1 MQVNRKFATDFIW
14 SIAALVTMNGVLQL
28 FVYPFLN
35 RQMGET
41 AFGNVLYVLGIVAV
55 FAPSVGLA
63 ANNIRLVEGR
73 KKNILNGDSLF
84 SMLPL
89 LAVSVVVFFAVCKG
103 YFNGIFDFVSA
114 ALLIVLTTLRYYGDV
129 EYRMTLNYKGYF
141 VYYLVLSLGYVI
153 GALLYPFTKSWLL
166 CFLLGEAAVWLLL
179 VVKGHVYKP
188 LKRSENTASVS
199 KKVLVLATS
208 YLFYNMVLN
217 LDRVLLQHLVDSS
230 TVTVYYVA
238 SLLGKTA
245 ALLVGPLNG
254 VVIGYL
260 TKGKTKPI
268 TKKSFAFVSCGIL
281 AAGAVL
287 FAGISIVVPLFVKLL
302 YPDIYADVLAVS
314 TLANLSQII
323 CFASSLLLTIM
334 LTFCS
339 EKWQLAIQGVYLVLF
354 WGLSLAMTKQTG
366 LQGFVAASLVAN
378 IMRLV
383 FTAGVGFIMLVSKN
397 NEKERVGQ

>member
-1 MQVNRKFATDFIW
+1 MQKMQKKFATDFIW
-14 SIAALVTMNGVLQL
+14 SIAALVTMNGVLQI
-28 FVYPFLN
+28 FVYPLLN
-35 RQMGET
+35 RQLGEA

-63 ANNIRLVEGR
+63 ANNIRLVESR
-73 KKNILNGDSLF
+73 ERQVSNGDSLLA
-84 SMLPL
+84 MLPL
-89 LAVSVVVFFAVCKG
+89 LAVSGIIFFAVCNG
-103 YFNGIFDFVSA
+103 YFVGVSDYIMA

-141 VYYLVLSLGYVI
+141 VYYLVLSLGYII
-153 GALLYPFTKSWLL
+153 GVLLYPLTKSWLL

-179 VVKGHVYKP
+179 VVKGHIYKP
-188 LKRSENTASVS
+188 LKRSENTFAVS
-199 KKVLVLATS
+199 KKVLVLAAS
-208 YLFYNMVLN
+208 YLLVNMVLN
-217 LDRVLLQHLVDSS
+217 LDRVLLQHLIDSS

-254 VVIGYL
+254 VVIGHL

-268 TKKSFAFVSCGIL
+268 TKKSFTLVSL
-281 AAGAVL
+281 VVLLVGAVL
-287 FAGISIVVPLFVKLL
+287 FAGISIVMPVFVKLL
-302 YPDIYADVLAVS
+302 YPDIYTSVLSVS

-339 EKWQLAIQGVYLVLF
+339 ERWQLVIQLIYAIVFLGLSVLF
-354 WGLSLAMTKQTG
+354 TNSNG
-366 LQGFVAASLVAN
+366 LQGFVTASLAAN
-378 IMRLV
+378 TLRLV
-383 FTAGVGFIMLVSKN
+383 FTVGAGLAILIKK
-397 NEKERVGQ
+397 EKTEAKA

>member
-1 MQVNRKFATDFIW
+1 MQKMQKKFATDFIW

-28 FVYPFLN
+28 FVYPLLN
-35 RQMGET
+35 RQLGEA

-63 ANNIRLVEGR
+63 ANNIRLVESR
-73 KKNILNGDSLF
+73 ERQVLNGDSLLA
-84 SMLPL
+84 MLPL
-89 LAVSVVVFFAVCKG
+89 LAVSGIIFFAVCNG
-103 YFNGIFDFVSA
+103 YFSGFADYIMA

-141 VYYLVLSLGYVI
+141 VYYLVLSFGYIAGV
-153 GALLYPFTKSWLL
+153 LLYPLTKSWLL

-179 VVKGHVYKP
+179 VVKGHIYKP
-188 LKRSENTASVS
+188 LEKSENTSAVS
-199 KKVLVLATS
+199 KKVLVLAAS
-208 YLFYNMVLN
+208 YLLVNMVLN
-217 LDRVLLQHLVDSS
+217 LDRVLLQHLIDSS

-254 VVIGYL
+254 VVIGHL

-268 TKKSFAFVSCGIL
+268 TKKSFSFVSGAVL
-281 AAGAVL
+281 FVGAVL
-287 FAGISIVVPLFVKLL
+287 FAGISIVMPVFVKLL
-302 YPDIYADVLAVS
+302 YPDIYMSVLSVS

-339 EKWQLAIQGVYLVLF
+339 ERWQFAIQLVYAVVFLGLSVLF
-354 WGLSLAMTKQTG
+354 TNSNG
-366 LQGFVAASLVAN
+366 LQGFVTASLVAN
-378 IMRLV
+378 TLRLV
-383 FTAGVGFIMLVSKN
+383 FTVGAGLVILKSK
-397 NEKERVGQ
+397 EKTEAKA

>member
-1 MQVNRKFATDFIW
+1 MQKMQKKFATDFIW

-28 FVYPFLN
+28 FVYPLLN
-35 RQMGET
+35 RQLGE
-41 AFGNVLYVLGIVAV
+41 AEFGNVLYVLGIVAV

-63 ANNIRLVEGR
+63 ANNIRLVESR
-73 KKNILNGDSLF
+73 EKRVLNGDLLLAI
-84 SMLPL
+84 LPL
-89 LAVSVVVFFAVCKG
+89 LAVSGVIFFAVCNG
-103 YFNGIFDFVSA
+103 YFSSVSDYAFA

-141 VYYLVLSLGYVI
+141 VYYLVLSLGYII
-153 GALLYPFTKSWLL
+153 GALLYPLTKSWML

-179 VVKGHVYKP
+179 VVKGHIYKP
-188 LKRSENTASVS
+188 LKKSENTFSVS
-199 KKVLVLATS
+199 KKVFTLAAS
-208 YLFYNMVLN
+208 YLLVNMVLN
-217 LDRVLLQHLVDSS
+217 LDRVLLQHLIDSS

-254 VVIGYL
+254 VVIGHL

-268 TKKSFAFVSCGIL
+268 TKKSFSIVSL
-281 AAGAVL
+281 AVLLVGAVL
-287 FAGISIVVPLFVKLL
+287 FAGISIVMPVFVKLL
-302 YPDIYADVLAVS
+302 YPDIYSDVLSVS

-339 EKWQLAIQGVYLVLF
+339 ERWQLAIQLVYAALFLVLSISF
-354 WGLSLAMTKQTG
+354 TNSGG
-366 LQGFVAASLVAN
+366 LQGFVTASLVAN
-378 IMRLV
+378 TLRLV
-383 FTAGVGFIMLVSKN
+383 FTVGAGLAILIKK
-397 NEKERVGQ
+397 EKTEAKV

>member
-1 MQVNRKFATDFIW
+1 MQKMQKKFATDFIW

-28 FVYPFLN
+28 FVYPLLN
-35 RQMGET
+35 RQLGEA

-63 ANNIRLVEGR
+63 ANNIRLVESR
-73 KKNILNGDSLF
+73 ERQVSNGDSLLA
-84 SMLPL
+84 MLPL
-89 LAVSVVVFFAVCKG
+89 LAVSGVIFFAVCNG
-103 YFNGIFDFVSA
+103 YFVGVSDYIMA

-153 GALLYPFTKSWLL
+153 GVLLYPLTQSWLL

-179 VVKGHVYKP
+179 VVKGHIYKP
-188 LKRSENTASVS
+188 LKRSENTFAVS
-199 KKVLVLATS
+199 KKVLVLAAS
-208 YLFYNMVLN
+208 YLLVNMVLN
-217 LDRVLLQHLVDSS
+217 LDRVLLQHLIDSS

-254 VVIGYL
+254 VVIGHL

-268 TKKSFAFVSCGIL
+268 TKKSFTLVSL
-281 AAGAVL
+281 AVLLVGAVL
-287 FAGISIVVPLFVKLL
+287 FAGISIVMPVFVKLL
-302 YPDIYADVLAVS
+302 YPDIYSGVLSVS

-339 EKWQLAIQGVYLVLF
+339 ERWQLVIQLIYAIVFLGLSVLF
-354 WGLSLAMTKQTG
+354 TNSNG
-366 LQGFVAASLVAN
+366 LQGFVTASLAAN
-378 IMRLV
+378 TLRLV
-383 FTAGVGFIMLVSKN
+383 FTVGAGLAILIKK
-397 NEKERVGQ
+397 EKTEAKA

>member
-1 MQVNRKFATDFIW
+1 MQKMQKKFATDFIW
-14 SIAALVTMNGVLQL
+14 SIAALVTMNGVLQI
-28 FVYPFLN
+28 FVYPLLN
-35 RQMGET
+35 RQLGEA

-63 ANNIRLVEGR
+63 ANNIRLVESR
-73 KKNILNGDSLF
+73 ERQVSNGDALLA
-84 SMLPL
+84 MLPL
-89 LAVSVVVFFAVCKG
+89 LAVSGVIFFAVCNG
-103 YFNGIFDFVSA
+103 YFVGVSDYIMA

-141 VYYLVLSLGYVI
+141 VYYLVLSLGYII
-153 GALLYPFTKSWLL
+153 GVLLYPLTKSWLL

-179 VVKGHVYKP
+179 VVKGHIYKP
-188 LKRSENTASVS
+188 LKRSENTFAVS
-199 KKVLVLATS
+199 KKVLVLAAS
-208 YLFYNMVLN
+208 YLLVNMVLN
-217 LDRVLLQHLVDSS
+217 LDRVLLQHLIDSS

-254 VVIGYL
+254 VVIGHL

-268 TKKSFAFVSCGIL
+268 TKKSFTLVSL
-281 AAGAVL
+281 AVLLVGAVL
-287 FAGISIVVPLFVKLL
+287 FAGISIVMPVFVKLL
-302 YPDIYADVLAVS
+302 YPDIYTSVLSVS

-339 EKWQLAIQGVYLVLF
+339 ERWQLVIQLIYAIVFLGLSVLF
-354 WGLSLAMTKQTG
+354 TNSNG
-366 LQGFVAASLVAN
+366 LQGFVTASLAAN
-378 IMRLV
+378 TLRLV
-383 FTAGVGFIMLVSKN
+383 FTVGAGLAILIKK
-397 NEKERVGQ
+397 EKTEAKE

>member
-1 MQVNRKFATDFIW
+1 MQKMQKKFATDFIW

-28 FVYPFLN
+28 FVYPLLN
-35 RQMGET
+35 RQLGQA

-63 ANNIRLVEGR
+63 ANNIRLVESR
-73 KKNILNGDSLF
+73 ERQVLNGDSLLA
-84 SMLPL
+84 MLPL
-89 LAVSVVVFFAVCKG
+89 LAVSGIIFFAVCNG
-103 YFNGIFDFVSA
+103 YFVGVSDYIMA

-141 VYYLVLSLGYVI
+141 VYYLVLSFGFVI
-153 GALLYPFTKSWLL
+153 GALLYPLTKSWLL
-166 CFLLGEAAVWLLL
+166 CFLLGEATVWLLL
-179 VVKGHVYKP
+179 VVKGHIYKP
-188 LKRSENTASVS
+188 LKKSENTVAVS
-199 KKVLVLATS
+199 RKVLVLAAS
-208 YLFYNMVLN
+208 YLLVNMVLN
-217 LDRVLLQHLVDSS
+217 LDRVLLQHLIDSS

-254 VVIGYL
+254 VVIGHL

-268 TKKSFAFVSCGIL
+268 TKKSFAIVSGAVL
-281 AAGAVL
+281 LVGAVL
-287 FAGISIVVPLFVKLL
+287 FAGISIVMPLFVKLL
-302 YPDIYADVLAVS
+302 YPDIYLDVFSVS

-339 EKWQLAIQGVYLVLF
+339 ERWQFAIQLVYAVIFLGLSVLF
-354 WGLSLAMTKQTG
+354 TNSNG
-366 LQGFVAASLVAN
+366 LQGFVIASLAAN
-378 IMRLV
+378 TLRLV
-383 FTAGVGFIMLVSKN
+383 FTVGAGLAILVKK
-397 NEKERVGQ
+397 EKTQAKE

>member
-1 MQVNRKFATDFIW
+1 MQKKFATDFIW

-28 FVYPFLN
+28 FVYPLLN
-35 RQMGET
+35 RQLGEA

-63 ANNIRLVEGR
+63 ANNIRLVESR
-73 KKNILNGDSLF
+73 ERQVLNGDSLLA
-84 SMLPL
+84 MLPL
-89 LAVSVVVFFAVCKG
+89 LAVSGIIFFAVCNG
-103 YFNGIFDFVSA
+103 YFGGVSDYIMA

-141 VYYLVLSLGYVI
+141 VYYLVLSFGYIAGV
-153 GALLYPFTKSWLL
+153 LLYPLTKSWLL

-179 VVKGHVYKP
+179 VVKGHIYKP
-188 LKRSENTASVS
+188 LKRSENTPAVS
-199 KKVLVLATS
+199 KKVLVLAAS
-208 YLFYNMVLN
+208 YLLVNMVLN
-217 LDRVLLQHLVDSS
+217 LDRVLLQHLIDSS

-254 VVIGYL
+254 VVIGHL

-268 TKKSFAFVSCGIL
+268 TKKSFSLVSGAVL
-281 AAGAVL
+281 LVGAVL
-287 FAGISIVVPLFVKLL
+287 FAGISIVMPVFVKLL
-302 YPDIYADVLAVS
+302 YPDIYNSVLSVS

-339 EKWQLAIQGVYLVLF
+339 ERWQFAIQLVYAVVFLGLSVLF
-354 WGLSLAMTKQTG
+354 TNGNG
-366 LQGFVAASLVAN
+366 LQGFVTASLVAN
-378 IMRLV
+378 TLRLV
-383 FTAGVGFIMLVSKN
+383 FTVGAGLVILKSK
-397 NEKERVGQ
+397 EKTEAKA

>member
-1 MQVNRKFATDFIW
+1 MQKMQKKFATDFIW
-14 SIAALVTMNGVLQL
+14 SIAALVTMNGVLQI
-28 FVYPFLN
+28 FVYPMLN
-35 RQMGET
+35 RQLGQA

-63 ANNIRLVEGR
+63 ANNIRLVESR
-73 KKNILNGDSLF
+73 ERQVSNGDSLLA
-84 SMLPL
+84 MLPL
-89 LAVSVVVFFAVCKG
+89 LAVSGVVFFAVCNG
-103 YFNGIFDFVSA
+103 YFVGVSDYIMA

-153 GALLYPFTKSWLL
+153 GVLLYPLTKSWLL

-179 VVKGHVYKP
+179 VVKGHIYKP
-188 LKRSENTASVS
+188 LKRSENTFAVS
-199 KKVLVLATS
+199 KKVLVLAAS
-208 YLFYNMVLN
+208 YLLVNMVLN
-217 LDRVLLQHLVDSS
+217 LDRVLLQHLIDSS

-254 VVIGYL
+254 VVIGHL

-268 TKKSFAFVSCGIL
+268 TKKSFTLVSL
-281 AAGAVL
+281 AVLLVGAVL
-287 FAGISIVVPLFVKLL
+287 FAGISIVMPVFVKLL
-302 YPDIYADVLAVS
+302 YPDIYTSVLSVS

-339 EKWQLAIQGVYLVLF
+339 ERWQLVIQLIYAIVFLGLSVLF
-354 WGLSLAMTKQTG
+354 TNSNG
-366 LQGFVAASLVAN
+366 LQGFVTASLAAN
-378 IMRLV
+378 TLRLV
-383 FTAGVGFIMLVSKN
+383 FTVGAGLAILIKK
-397 NEKERVGQ
+397 EKTEAKA

>member
-1 MQVNRKFATDFIW
+1 MQKVQKKFATDFIW

-35 RQMGET
+35 RQLGE
-41 AFGNVLYVLGIVAV
+41 AEFGNVLYVLGIVAV

-63 ANNIRLVEGR
+63 ANNIRLVESR
-73 KKNILNGDSLF
+73 EKRVLNADLLLA
-84 SMLPL
+84 MLPL
-89 LAVSVVVFFAVCKG
+89 LAVSGIVFFAVCNG
-103 YFNGIFDFVSA
+103 YFSSASDYVFA

-141 VYYLVLSLGYVI
+141 VYYLVLSLGYII
-153 GALLYPFTKSWLL
+153 GALLYPLTKSWML

-179 VVKGHVYKP
+179 LTKGHIYKP
-188 LKRSENTASVS
+188 LKKSENTFAVS
-199 KKVLVLATS
+199 RKVLTLAAS
-208 YLFYNMVLN
+208 YLLVNMVLN
-217 LDRVLLQHLVDSS
+217 LDRVLLQHLIDSS

-268 TKKSFAFVSCGIL
+268 TKKSFALVSL
-281 AAGAVL
+281 AVLLVGTVL
-287 FAGISIVVPLFVKLL
+287 FAGITVVMPLFVKLL
-302 YPDIYADVLAVS
+302 YPDIYSDVLSVS

-339 EKWQLAIQGVYLVLF
+339 ERWQLAIQIVYAALF
-354 WGLSLAMTKQTG
+354 LILSISFTNSGG
-366 LQGFVAASLVAN
+366 LQGFVTANLAANSL
-378 IMRLV
+378 RLA
-383 FTAGVGFIMLVSKN
+383 FTVGAGLAILIKKQKTEAKV
-397 NEKERVGQ
+397 

>member
-1 MQVNRKFATDFIW
+1 MQRKFATDFIW

-28 FVYPFLN
+28 FVYPLLN
-35 RQMGET
+35 RQLGE
-41 AFGNVLYVLGIVAV
+41 AEFGNVLYVLGIVAV

-63 ANNIRLVEGR
+63 ANNIRLVESR
-73 KKNILNGDSLF
+73 EKRVLNGDLLLAI
-84 SMLPL
+84 LPL
-89 LAVSVVVFFAVCKG
+89 LAVSGIIFFAVCNG
-103 YFNGIFDFVSA
+103 YFSSVSDYVFA

-141 VYYLVLSLGYVI
+141 VYYLVLSLGYII
-153 GALLYPFTKSWLL
+153 GALLYPITKSWML

-179 VVKGHVYKP
+179 VVKGHIYKS
-188 LKRSENTASVS
+188 LQKSENTFSVS
-199 KKVLVLATS
+199 KKVFTLAAS
-208 YLFYNMVLN
+208 YLLVNMVLN
-217 LDRVLLQHLVDSS
+217 LDRVLLQHLIDSS

-254 VVIGYL
+254 VVIGHL

-268 TKKSFAFVSCGIL
+268 TKKSFSLVSL
-281 AAGAVL
+281 AVLLVGAVL
-287 FAGISIVVPLFVKLL
+287 FAGISIVMPVFVKLL
-302 YPDIYADVLAVS
+302 YPDIYSDVLSAS

-339 EKWQLAIQGVYLVLF
+339 ERWQLAIQLVYAVLFLVLSISF
-354 WGLSLAMTKQTG
+354 TNSGG
-366 LQGFVAASLVAN
+366 LQGFVTASLVAN
-378 IMRLV
+378 TLRLV
-383 FTAGVGFIMLVSKN
+383 FTVGAGLAILIKK
-397 NEKERVGQ
+397 EKTEAKE

>member
-1 MQVNRKFATDFIW
+1 MQRKFATDFIW

-28 FVYPFLN
+28 FVYPLLN
-35 RQMGET
+35 RQLGE
-41 AFGNVLYVLGIVAV
+41 AEFGNVLYVLGIVAV

-63 ANNIRLVEGR
+63 ANNIRLVESR
-73 KKNILNGDSLF
+73 EKKVLNGDLLLAI
-84 SMLPL
+84 LPL
-89 LAVSVVVFFAVCKG
+89 LAVSGVVFFAVCNG
-103 YFNGIFDFVSA
+103 YFSSVSDYVFA

-141 VYYLVLSLGYVI
+141 VYYLVLSLGYII
-153 GALLYPFTKSWLL
+153 GALLYPLTKSWML

-179 VVKGHVYKP
+179 VVKGHIYKP
-188 LKRSENTASVS
+188 LQKSENTVAVS
-199 KKVLVLATS
+199 RKVLTLAAS
-208 YLFYNMVLN
+208 YLLVNMVLN
-217 LDRVLLQHLVDSS
+217 LDRVLLQHLIDSS

-254 VVIGYL
+254 VVIGHL

-268 TKKSFAFVSCGIL
+268 TKKSFSLVSL
-281 AAGAVL
+281 AVLLVGAVL
-287 FAGISIVVPLFVKLL
+287 FAGISIVMPVFVKLL
-302 YPDIYADVLAVS
+302 YPDIYSDVLSVS

-339 EKWQLAIQGVYLVLF
+339 ERWQLAIQLVYAALFLVLSISF
-354 WGLSLAMTKQTG
+354 TNLGG
-366 LQGFVAASLVAN
+366 LQGFVTASLVAN
-378 IMRLV
+378 TLRLV
-383 FTAGVGFIMLVSKN
+383 FTVGAGLAILIKK
-397 NEKERVGQ
+397 EKTEAKE

>member
-1 MQVNRKFATDFIW
+1 MQKKFATDFIW

-28 FVYPFLN
+28 FVYPLLN
-35 RQMGET
+35 RQLGE
-41 AFGNVLYVLGIVAV
+41 AEFGNVLYVLGIVAV

-63 ANNIRLVEGR
+63 ANNIRLVESR
-73 KKNILNGDSLF
+73 EKRVLNGDLLLAI
-84 SMLPL
+84 LPL
-89 LAVSVVVFFAVCKG
+89 LAVSGIVFLAVCNG
-103 YFNGIFDFVSA
+103 YFSSVSDYAFA

-141 VYYLVLSLGYVI
+141 VYYLVLSLGYII
-153 GALLYPFTKSWLL
+153 GALLYPLTKSWML

-179 VVKGHVYKP
+179 VVKGHIYKP
-188 LKRSENTASVS
+188 LKKSENTFSVS
-199 KKVLVLATS
+199 KKVFTLATS
-208 YLFYNMVLN
+208 YLLVNMVLN
-217 LDRVLLQHLVDSS
+217 LDRVLLQHLIDSS

-254 VVIGYL
+254 VVIGHL

-268 TKKSFAFVSCGIL
+268 TKKSFSFVSL
-281 AAGAVL
+281 AVLLVGAVL
-287 FAGISIVVPLFVKLL
+287 FAGISIVMPVFVKLL
-302 YPDIYADVLAVS
+302 YPDIYSDVLSVS

-339 EKWQLAIQGVYLVLF
+339 ERWQLAIQLVYAALFLVLSISF
-354 WGLSLAMTKQTG
+354 TNSGG
-366 LQGFVAASLVAN
+366 LQGFVTASLVAN
-378 IMRLV
+378 TLRLV
-383 FTAGVGFIMLVSKN
+383 FTVGAGLAILIKK
-397 NEKERVGQ
+397 EKTEAKE

>member
-1 MQVNRKFATDFIW
+1 MQKMQKKFATDFIW
-14 SIAALVTMNGVLQL
+14 SIAALVTMNGVLQI
-28 FVYPFLN
+28 FVYPLLN
-35 RQMGET
+35 RQLGEA

-63 ANNIRLVEGR
+63 ANNIRLVESR
-73 KKNILNGDSLF
+73 ERQVSNGDSLLA
-84 SMLPL
+84 MLPL
-89 LAVSVVVFFAVCKG
+89 LAVSGIIFFAVCNG
-103 YFNGIFDFVSA
+103 YFVGVSDYIMA

-153 GALLYPFTKSWLL
+153 GVLLYPLTKSWLL

-179 VVKGHVYKP
+179 VVKGHIYKP
-188 LKRSENTASVS
+188 LKRSENTFAVS
-199 KKVLVLATS
+199 KKVLVLAAS
-208 YLFYNMVLN
+208 YLLVNMVLN
-217 LDRVLLQHLVDSS
+217 LDRVLLQHLIESS

-254 VVIGYL
+254 VVIGHL

-268 TKKSFAFVSCGIL
+268 TKKSFTLVSL
-281 AAGAVL
+281 AVLLVSAVL
-287 FAGISIVVPLFVKLL
+287 FAGISIVMPVFVKLL
-302 YPDIYADVLAVS
+302 YPDIYTSVLSVS
-314 TLANLSQII
+314 TLANISQII

-339 EKWQLAIQGVYLVLF
+339 ERWQLVIQLIYAIVFLGLSVLF
-354 WGLSLAMTKQTG
+354 TNSNG
-366 LQGFVAASLVAN
+366 LQGFVTASLAAN
-378 IMRLV
+378 TLRLV
-383 FTAGVGFIMLVSKN
+383 FTVGAGLAILIKK
-397 NEKERVGQ
+397 EKTEAKA

>member
-1 MQVNRKFATDFIW
+1 MQKMQKKFATDFIW

-28 FVYPFLN
+28 FVYPLLN
-35 RQMGET
+35 RQLGEA

-63 ANNIRLVEGR
+63 ANNIRLVESR
-73 KKNILNGDSLF
+73 ERQVSNGDSLLA
-84 SMLPL
+84 MLPL
-89 LAVSVVVFFAVCKG
+89 LAVSGIIFFAVCNG
-103 YFNGIFDFVSA
+103 YFVGVSDYIMA

-141 VYYLVLSLGYVI
+141 VYYLVLSLGYII
-153 GALLYPFTKSWLL
+153 GVLLYPLTKSWLL
-166 CFLLGEAAVWLLL
+166 CFLLGEAAVWLFL
-179 VVKGHVYKP
+179 VVKGHIYKP
-188 LKRSENTASVS
+188 LKRSENTFVVS
-199 KKVLVLATS
+199 KKVLVLAAS
-208 YLFYNMVLN
+208 YLLVNMVLN
-217 LDRVLLQHLVDSS
+217 LDRVLLQHLIDSS

-254 VVIGYL
+254 VVIGHL

-268 TKKSFAFVSCGIL
+268 TKKSFTLVSL
-281 AAGAVL
+281 AVLLVGAVL
-287 FAGISIVVPLFVKLL
+287 FAGISIVMPVFVKLL
-302 YPDIYADVLAVS
+302 YPDIYTSVLSVS

-339 EKWQLAIQGVYLVLF
+339 ERWQLVIQLIYAIVFLGLSVLF
-354 WGLSLAMTKQTG
+354 TNSNG
-366 LQGFVAASLVAN
+366 LQGFVTASLAAN
-378 IMRLV
+378 TLRLV
-383 FTAGVGFIMLVSKN
+383 FTVGAGLAILIKK
-397 NEKERVGQ
+397 EKTEAKA

>member
-1 MQVNRKFATDFIW
+1 MQKKFATDFIW

-28 FVYPFLN
+28 FVYPLLN
-35 RQMGET
+35 RQLGEA

-63 ANNIRLVEGR
+63 ANNIRLVESR
-73 KKNILNGDSLF
+73 ERQVLNGDSLLA
-84 SMLPL
+84 MLPL
-89 LAVSVVVFFAVCKG
+89 LAVSGIIFFAVCNG
-103 YFNGIFDFVSA
+103 YFGGVSDYIMA

-141 VYYLVLSLGYVI
+141 VYYLVLSFGYIAGV
-153 GALLYPFTKSWLL
+153 LLYPLTKSWLL

-179 VVKGHVYKP
+179 VVKGHIYKP
-188 LKRSENTASVS
+188 LKRSENTPAVS
-199 KKVLVLATS
+199 KKVLVLAAS
-208 YLFYNMVLN
+208 YLLVNMVLN
-217 LDRVLLQHLVDSS
+217 LDRVLLQHLIDSS

-254 VVIGYL
+254 VVIGHL

-268 TKKSFAFVSCGIL
+268 TKKSFSLVSGAVL
-281 AAGAVL
+281 LVGAVL
-287 FAGISIVVPLFVKLL
+287 FAGISIVMPVFVKLL
-302 YPDIYADVLAVS
+302 YPDIYLDVLSVS

-339 EKWQLAIQGVYLVLF
+339 ERWQFAIQLVYAVVFLGLSVLF
-354 WGLSLAMTKQTG
+354 TNKNG
-366 LQGFVAASLVAN
+366 LQGFVTASLVAN
-378 IMRLV
+378 TLRLV
-383 FTAGVGFIMLVSKN
+383 FTVGAGLLILVKK
-397 NEKERVGQ
+397 EKTEAKV

>member
-1 MQVNRKFATDFIW
+1 MQKMQKKFATDFIW

-28 FVYPFLN
+28 FVYPLLN
-35 RQMGET
+35 RQLGEA

-63 ANNIRLVEGR
+63 ANNIRLVESR
-73 KKNILNGDSLF
+73 ERRVSNGDSLLA
-84 SMLPL
+84 MLPL
-89 LAVSVVVFFAVCKG
+89 LAVSGIIFFAVCNG
-103 YFNGIFDFVSA
+103 YFAGVADYIMA

-153 GALLYPFTKSWLL
+153 GVLLYPLTKSWLL

-179 VVKGHVYKP
+179 VVKGHIYKP
-188 LKRSENTASVS
+188 LKRSENTFAVS
-199 KKVLVLATS
+199 KKVLVLAAS
-208 YLFYNMVLN
+208 YLLVNMVLN
-217 LDRVLLQHLVDSS
+217 LDRVLLQHLIDSS

-254 VVIGYL
+254 VVIGHL

-268 TKKSFAFVSCGIL
+268 TKKSFTLVSL
-281 AAGAVL
+281 AVLLVGAVL
-287 FAGISIVVPLFVKLL
+287 FAGISIVMPLFVKLL
-302 YPDIYADVLAVS
+302 YPDIYTSVLSVS

-339 EKWQLAIQGVYLVLF
+339 ERWQLVIQLIYAIVFLGLSVLF
-354 WGLSLAMTKQTG
+354 TNSNG
-366 LQGFVAASLVAN
+366 LQGFVTASLAAN
-378 IMRLV
+378 TLRLV
-383 FTAGVGFIMLVSKN
+383 FTVGAGLAILIKK
-397 NEKERVGQ
+397 EKTEAKA